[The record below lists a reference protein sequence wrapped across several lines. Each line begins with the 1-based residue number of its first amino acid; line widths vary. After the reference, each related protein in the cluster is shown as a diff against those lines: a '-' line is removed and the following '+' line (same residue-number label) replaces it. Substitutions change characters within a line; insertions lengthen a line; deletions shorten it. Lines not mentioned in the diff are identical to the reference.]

1 MPARPLR
8 RLAALLVLALLAPQ
22 GRAAG
27 ADCTRHSL
35 TPAEELDARAAAGA
49 VVPRTTPFQ
58 IVDRCVTAQDT
69 YAWIATER
77 VRTREAQS
85 WWEYTCRK
93 GLSRWNCGDGE
104 FHQLFPVQL
113 RDAGRTQGVEAIA
126 HDNLA
131 PGAAREFAAAA
142 TRLYLDPS
150 AHLPECG
157 RRAQDARDFASLKAA
172 DRPVPA
178 DGPLVADVWNKGDA
192 YYADFNLSLR
202 VVFAAQQAELRAP
215 QPRCWAFVPASG

>member
-1 MPARPLR
+1 MAPTAR
-8 RLAALLVLALLAPQ
+8 RLLALLALAVLAPQ
-22 GRAAG
+22 AHAAG
-27 ADCTRHSL
+27 ADCIRHTL
-35 TPAEELDARAAAGA
+35 TPAEELDAKAAAGA

-58 IVDRCVTAQDT
+58 VVDRCVTAQDT

-104 FHQLFPVQL
+104 FHQLISV
-113 RDAGRTQGVEAIA
+113 RVENAGRTQGVEAIA

-131 PGAAREFAAAA
+131 PEAAREFAAAA
-142 TRLYLDPS
+142 TRLYLSPS
-150 AHLPECG
+150 VHLPECG
-157 RRAQDARDFASLKAA
+157 RRAQDARDWSSLKTG

-178 DGPLVADVWNKGDA
+178 DEPLVADVWSKGDL
-192 YYADFNLSLR
+192 YYADFNLTLR
-202 VVFAAQQAELRAP
+202 VVFAAKQADARSP
-215 QPRCWAFVPASG
+215 QPQCWAFVPAPG